1 MFFSNKEQASCG
13 FKPLSRV
20 VQFPQVLCLTGEG
33 VTLKVPSSIMAHELR
48 RMVLEKL
55 PTKKG
60 AKLVLHHL
68 HSKLLLGQS
77 LQEQGILGET
87 ATLSCTYDPWKR
99 KVFFLFFPM
108 CFACCPKT
116 CGIDMR
122 MLLQKSQDPLNLYAA
137 WQFARFS
144 DFSDDHFSEQD
155 LVLEGVTHLS
165 GATSSQFLYH
175 LPRPF
180 KV

>member
-1 MFFSNKEQASCG
+1 MVLDHWMLAFSHVFSNKEQASCG
-13 FKPLSRV
+13 FKPLSWV

-99 KVFFLFFPM
+99 KVFFCFFQ
-108 CFACCPKT
+108 CVLHVVQKHVESTCECCSK
-116 CGIDMR
+116 
-122 MLLQKSQDPLNLYAA
+122 N
-137 WQFARFS
+137 
-144 DFSDDHFSEQD
+144 
-155 LVLEGVTHLS
+155 
-165 GATSSQFLYH
+165 
-175 LPRPF
+175 PRIH
-180 KV
+180 